1 MARGALD
8 LSVVVVVVSSI
19 LSLFLD
25 LIVAILVDLAADD
38 LAVELVLGN
47 GIIMSGSNWKLTIAS
62 SLSNLVTRGTID
74 PSSNQSAFR
83 KSSL

>member
-1 MARGALD
+1 MSLMARSDMARGAID

-38 LAVELVLGN
+38 LAVELVLG
-47 GIIMSGSNWKLTIAS
+47 
-62 SLSNLVTRGTID
+62 RGD
-74 PSSNQSAFR
+74 
-83 KSSL
+83 KDELW